1 MKKLMLAAA
10 VLATGVA
17 VAADCDRPI
26 TPVPTPEGGAAVYQ
40 LKMPLK
46 TTKGIATLTKGSTTT
61 IGGVCSRGQIVIDD
75 SACVYRTADQINL
88 EGLFAI
94 CTNTCDSLEKA
105 TIYLWE
111 TRRKVPVS
119 AAKVDWKE
127 NGFLHI
133 MGKNFTE
140 AEALWS
146 ITGGNLFYEATEAG
160 SRAQQ
165 IKGITCAGLGKFDLN
180 KGLYTSLSGNAVGR
194 LSAPYDLKLRD
205 SMVTS
210 EAIAK
215 VVCDPSKIWTCANLG
230 SLCEDAKADDTVVY
244 GTWSIKY
251 NASLSKKFYNTGY
264 LPLPSYYD
272 IVL

>member
-26 TPVPTPEGGAAVYQ
+26 TPVPVPEGGAAVYQ

-88 EGLFAI
+88 EGLFAV
-94 CTNTCDSLEKA
+94 CTNTCDSLEKS
-105 TIYLWE
+105 TLYLWE
-111 TRRKVPVS
+111 TRRKVPVDM
-119 AAKVDWKE
+119 AVVKWE
-127 NGFLHI
+127 FLHI

-140 AEALWS
+140 AETIWA
-146 ITGGNLFYEATEAG
+146 ITGGNLFYEDSAAG
-160 SRAQQ
+160 ARAQRIQ
-165 IKGITCAGLGKFDLN
+165 GIECAGLGKFDRN

-194 LSAPYDLKLRD
+194 LTAPYDLKLRD

-215 VVCDPSKIWTCANLG
+215 VVCGPSKIWTCANIAAF
-230 SLCEDAKADDTVVY
+230 CADAKADDTVVY

-251 NASLSKKFYNTGY
+251 NASLSKKYFNTGY
-264 LPLPSYYD
+264 LPFPSYY
-272 IVL
+272 IFVL